1 MYNKNKKAGVRLN
14 ICAIIPSLDP
24 DEKLLEVVA
33 ALKEKAFAHIIVVDD
48 GSSDKH
54 YFDIISDDCDVL
66 HHAKNLGK
74 GRAIKT
80 ALNYYLNNYSHE
92 CLGVV
97 LADSDNQHDIEDIY
111 ACASEILNSGQ
122 LVLGTR
128 NFSLEGIPLKSRL
141 GNKITAFIFRS
152 LCGLNIS
159 DTQTGL
165 RALSNECV
173 MLFLDTPGE
182 RFEYETNML
191 LDAKKHGIEIKQV
204 PIKTIYLEKNKKSHF
219 NPLLD
224 SISIYKVLLKFLW
237 ASLFSTF
244 IDFAVF
250 AFLIFLLKDVQKSL
264 QIFAATAIARAV
276 SSFLNF
282 LANKNLVF
290 KSKNGLRV
298 SAAKYYTL
306 CIVQMLCSYGGVYA
320 LTLLLGFK
328 PLILKIMVDFMLF
341 LISFQIQREWVFKNG
356 KKH

>member
-1 MYNKNKKAGVRLN
+1 
-14 ICAIIPSLDP
+14 
-24 DEKLLEVVA
+24 
-33 ALKEKAFAHIIVVDD
+33 
-48 GSSDKH
+48 
-54 YFDIISDDCDVL
+54 
-66 HHAKNLGK
+66 
-74 GRAIKT
+74 
-80 ALNYYLNNYSHE
+80 
-92 CLGVV
+92 
-97 LADSDNQHDIEDIY
+97 
-111 ACASEILNSGQ
+111 
-122 LVLGTR
+122 
-128 NFSLEGIPLKSRL
+128 
-141 GNKITAFIFRS
+141 
-152 LCGLNIS
+152 
-159 DTQTGL
+159 
-165 RALSNECV
+165 
-173 MLFLDTPGE
+173 
-182 RFEYETNML
+182 ML
-191 LDAKKHGIEIKQV
+191 LDAKKHGIEIRQI